1 MVCGQ
6 GRGQCGP
13 IDIEYTVKRSPHQ
26 LSPGISSKIIARRIP
41 CGQFRLDAK
50 SAPLSNL
57 LTEKIMKT
65 IRGFRLKLATLADLS
80 GFMDDF
86 RADATRVLAAKWT
99 ADVSREA
106 AFTADLASLGI
117 KPRSRDY
124 IKDACRKLN
133 DDLASADFRHHSYN
147 CRIDFMFMSGA
158 VLAIFDHGDAA
169 YQTAWKRKRV
179 VEFWGWSEEM
189 KRPENISEQ
198 NWEMRGKVWRTLGK
212 RSKFG
217 RAITLSI
224 LEPPLPYLSW
234 KTVSAHIPTIDMRIE
249 NCVSALLAEDRKT
262 RTDTSADEIS
272 RLREYASRTLAK
284 EVSKEMMVG
293 QLAVQ
298 PAMPSGRE
306 VKSPI
311 TARKTD
317 KKETEEPGEPAA
329 KATHIDHADVIL
341 AHDGRTF
348 IAVPSVGLAV
358 DARIFVQVG
367 SREISFKQSGVNYG
381 TVAGV
386 PPAARD
392 HLKSCREAVLVEV
405 EKDAQGRLLR
415 AKFIAIVSDIS
426 FSEFQ
431 RQSLTSFNRPSKSL
445 AARELEEWDKKQRQT
460 S

>member
-1 MVCGQ
+1 
-6 GRGQCGP
+6 
-13 IDIEYTVKRSPHQ
+13 
-26 LSPGISSKIIARRIP
+26 
-41 CGQFRLDAK
+41 
-50 SAPLSNL
+50 
-57 LTEKIMKT
+57 MKT

-86 RADATRVLAAKWT
+86 RGDATRVLASKWT
-99 ADVSREA
+99 ADVAREA
-106 AFTADLASLGI
+106 TFTADLAALGI
-117 KPRSRDY
+117 KPKSKDY

-133 DDLASADFRHHSYN
+133 DDLASADFRHHTYN
-147 CRIDFMFMSGA
+147 CRIDFMFLSGA

-169 YQTAWKRKRV
+169 YQAAWKRKRA
-179 VEFWGWSEEM
+179 VEFWGWSEDM

-198 NWEMRGKVWRTLGK
+198 NWEMREKVWRTLTK

-217 RAITLSI
+217 RAITLSL
-224 LEPPLPYLSW
+224 LEPPLPGLSW
-234 KTVSAHIPTIDMRIE
+234 KTVSGHIPSAEARIE
-249 NCVSALLAEDRKT
+249 NCVSALLAEDKKSRA
-262 RTDTSADEIS
+262 DTSEEEIS
-272 RLREYASRTLAK
+272 RLREYATRSLPK
-284 EVSKEMMVG
+284 EVSKELMTG
-293 QLAVQ
+293 QLPAQ
-298 PAMPSGRE
+298 PAKTSGRE

-311 TARKTD
+311 TAKKPSQAKD
-317 KKETEEPGEPAA
+317 KEEPGEPAA

-358 DARIFVQVG
+358 DARIFVQVS

-405 EKDAQGRLLR
+405 EKDAEGRLLR

-426 FSEFQ
+426 FSEFH
-431 RQSLTSFNRPSKSL
+431 RQSLSSFNRPSKSL

>member
-1 MVCGQ
+1 
-6 GRGQCGP
+6 
-13 IDIEYTVKRSPHQ
+13 
-26 LSPGISSKIIARRIP
+26 
-41 CGQFRLDAK
+41 
-50 SAPLSNL
+50 
-57 LTEKIMKT
+57 MKT

-86 RADATRVLAAKWT
+86 RGDATRVLASKWT
-99 ADVSREA
+99 ADVAREA
-106 AFTADLASLGI
+106 TFTADLATLGI
-117 KPRSRDY
+117 KPKSKDY

-133 DDLASADFRHHSYN
+133 DDLASADFRHHTYN
-147 CRIDFMFMSGA
+147 CRIDFMFLSGA
-158 VLAIFDHGDAA
+158 VLAIFEHGDAA
-169 YQTAWKRKRV
+169 YQAAWKRKRA

-198 NWEMRGKVWRTLGK
+198 NWEMRGKVWRTLIK

-217 RAITLSI
+217 RAITLSL
-224 LEPPLPYLSW
+224 LEPPLPGLSW
-234 KTVSAHIPTIDMRIE
+234 KTVSGHIPSTEARIE
-249 NCVSALLAEDRKT
+249 NCVSALLAEDRKS
-262 RTDTSADEIS
+262 RADTSEEQIS
-272 RLREYASRTLAK
+272 SLREYATRSLPK
-284 EVSKEMMVG
+284 EVSKELMTG
-293 QLAVQ
+293 QVAAQ
-298 PAMPSGRE
+298 PTKTSGRE

-311 TARKTD
+311 TAKKPDQAKD
-317 KKETEEPGEPAA
+317 KDEPGEPAA

-358 DARIFVQVG
+358 DARIFVQV
-367 SREISFKQSGVNYG
+367 SSHEISFKQSGVNYG

-405 EKDAQGRLLR
+405 EKDAEGRLLR

-426 FSEFQ
+426 FSEFH

>member
-1 MVCGQ
+1 
-6 GRGQCGP
+6 
-13 IDIEYTVKRSPHQ
+13 
-26 LSPGISSKIIARRIP
+26 
-41 CGQFRLDAK
+41 
-50 SAPLSNL
+50 
-57 LTEKIMKT
+57 MKT

-86 RADATRVLAAKWT
+86 RSDATRVLATKWT
-99 ADVSREA
+99 SDVAREA
-106 AFTADLASLGI
+106 AFTADLANLGI
-117 KPRSRDY
+117 KPKSKDY

-169 YQTAWKRKRV
+169 FQAAWKRKRV

-217 RAITLSI
+217 RAITLSL
-224 LEPPLPYLSW
+224 LEPPLPVLSW
-234 KTVSAHIPTIDMRIE
+234 KTVSGHIPTIDMRIE

-262 RTDTSADEIS
+262 RTETAQEEIN
-272 RLREYASRTLAK
+272 RLREYASRTLVK
-284 EVSKEMMVG
+284 EISKEMMAG
-293 QLAVQ
+293 QA
-298 PAMPSGRE
+298 PAMPSVSGRE

-311 TARKTD
+311 TA
-317 KKETEEPGEPAA
+317 KKPEKKKAEEPGEPAT

-341 AHDGRTF
+341 AQDGRTF

-405 EKDAQGRLLR
+405 EKDAEGRLLR

-431 RQSLTSFNRPSKSL
+431 RQSLTSFNRPSKTL
-445 AARELEEWDKKQRQT
+445 AARELEEWDKNQRQT

>member
-1 MVCGQ
+1 
-6 GRGQCGP
+6 
-13 IDIEYTVKRSPHQ
+13 
-26 LSPGISSKIIARRIP
+26 
-41 CGQFRLDAK
+41 
-50 SAPLSNL
+50 
-57 LTEKIMKT
+57 MKT

-86 RADATRVLAAKWT
+86 RGDATRVLAQKWT
-99 ADVSREA
+99 ADIAREA
-106 AFTADLASLGI
+106 TFTADLAALGI
-117 KPRSRDY
+117 KPKSKDY

-133 DDLASADFRHHSYN
+133 DDLASAEFRHHSYN
-147 CRIDFMFMSGA
+147 CRIDFMFLNGA

-169 YQTAWKRKRV
+169 YQAAWKRKRA

-198 NWEMRGKVWRTLGK
+198 NWEMRGKVWRTLAK

-217 RAITLSI
+217 RAISLSL
-224 LEPPLPYLSW
+224 LEPPLPVLSW
-234 KTVSAHIPTIDMRIE
+234 KTVSGHIPSNEARIE
-249 NCVSALLAEDRKT
+249 NCIDALLAGDKKSRK
-262 RTDTSADEIS
+262 DVSSEEIL
-272 RLREYASRTLAK
+272 RLREYANRSLPK
-284 EVSKEMMVG
+284 EVSKEMMLG
-293 QLAVQ
+293 QLPVQ
-298 PAMPSGRE
+298 ATKPSGRE
-306 VKSPI
+306 VRSPI
-311 TARKTD
+311 TAKRTQHANEK
-317 KKETEEPGEPAA
+317 EEPGEPIV

-358 DARIFVQVG
+358 DARIFVQVS

-431 RQSLTSFNRPSKSL
+431 RQSLTSFNRPSKTA
-445 AARELEEWDKKQRQT
+445 AARELEEWDRKQQQT
-460 S
+460 